1 MDAIRLTGKLGTF
14 ARTHQRRAGGLLER
28 AQRGDEEALSLL
40 FEQYAGQIFNFIYR
54 MVGQSD
60 LAEDLAQET
69 FIRAYKKIG
78 ALHLQE
84 GTQLSTWL
92 FSIAKNVVRESFRER
107 RKNHRERGL
116 EEAFTLAASGDD
128 VRPDGQLWNK
138 ELQQLVQQGLETLD
152 ADKRLVFILRVFQ
165 HCSYEEIAAITE
177 YSMPKL
183 KADLYRARTQ
193 MRAWLRP
200 YLEQSDE
207 M

>member
-40 FEQYAGQIFNFIYR
+40 FEQYARQIFNFIYR

-78 ALHLQE
+78 ALRLQE
-84 GTQLSTWL
+84 DTQLSTWL

-152 ADKRLVFILRVFQ
+152 PDKRLVFILRVFQ

-200 YLEQSDE
+200 YLEQSNE

>member
-40 FEQYAGQIFNFIYR
+40 FEQYARQIFNFIYR

-78 ALHLQE
+78 ALRLQE
-84 GTQLSTWL
+84 DTQLSTWL
-92 FSIAKNVVRESFRER
+92 FSIAKNVVRESLRDR

-128 VRPDGQLWNK
+128 ARPDGQLWNK

-152 ADKRLVFILRVFQ
+152 ADKRMVFILRVFQ

-200 YLEQSDE
+200 YLEQSNE